1 MPITIT
7 GDMTPEEVEIAMVSN
22 LRELVATG
30 TPTIQISL
38 RQAQHL
44 LALIES
50 SDKNP
55 GQGQGQGGG
64 PKKDK

>member
-7 GDMTPEEVEIAMVSN
+7 GDMTSEEVEVAMVSN
-22 LRELVATG
+22 LRELVASG

-44 LALIES
+44 LDLIES

-55 GQGQGQGGG
+55 SK
-64 PKKDK
+64 PKDKGK